1 MPTPWLTMMKLS
13 LNQAAKEAKTAKATI
28 LKAIR
33 DGRMSAPKNDKGHY
47 VIDPAELFRV
57 FPLTSTS
64 GSEKPASKPEP
75 TPPTPENRF
84 LETSLLKAKIEAL
97 EARFSDAQQ
106 TIEDLRKRLD
116 EEATERRDT
125 QRMLTH
131 ITHQEQQNTKKGFW
145 ARLLE

>member
-1 MPTPWLTMMKLS
+1 MIKLS
-13 LNQAAKEAKTAKATI
+13 LNQAAKEAKTAKATL

-33 DGRMSAPKNDKGHY
+33 DGRMSAPKNDKGY
-47 VIDPAELFRV
+47 YEIDPAELFRV
-57 FPLTSTS
+57 Y
-64 GSEKPASKPEP
+64 
-75 TPPTPENRF
+75 PPTPEKPVSEPVSKPTPTPSYPPLPPENRF
-84 LETSLLKAKIEAL
+84 SETSLLEAKIEAM

-131 ITHQEQQNTKKGFW
+131 ITHQEQQATKKSFW
-145 ARLLE
+145 ARLFG